1 MSTSRPNKPNALKR
15 LLQIL
20 TAAFAWP
27 RSPKRTSTNPA
38 VPHAAPEHRD
48 DAEWCC
54 HPRHG
59 AFPVRRKFKVRG
71 TSATGYEFVV
81 FQCPAPACGEFV
93 AKTMDVSTGQERI
106 LFRGHHFRAR
116 HDGGVSLAV
125 QRQPRTVTSLRA
137 ATFLLPLAL
146 ALLLAGA
153 GCSRRCYFVSLQ
165 DQEAIAL
172 GSDVLLDGKK
182 IGTVTEITRKGDAPG
197 RAAQFVV
204 TAAGTQLKAGTER
217 EQSGSM
223 RLSSASCPQN
233 APVLESGSTLPTRSP
248 ITNLTKGSVQ
258 GARRLLYEFYV
269 LHPVLALAAATILAL
284 GMAGSL
290 FVALCRRTVIAL
302 IVALIAL
309 ALFLCAG
316 AIGHAQTVT
325 TLPGQRG
332 VLFTRDFLRQE
343 LSVARRHLSEGERAA
358 DTAGRLLDSRL
369 MGDAAAELVRAFCL
383 LDASDVMSQGYQDRI
398 AQLKSAPFSYV
409 KSEEQG
415 KLSAAYIALRE
426 QLQNAQARAAMLR
439 QDCTS
444 TNKNETAAL
453 QVFMAKRESF
463 RERAR
468 AGNTDP
474 TAVLEECRRL
484 AAVNKTEADL
494 ARLKQ
499 QVDADMAQLRWAK
512 EDADRR
518 PQSTPTPVTLV
529 LTNEIRTVVEKTLRL
544 TNEIVRFVT
553 NTERVRVF
561 ITNSIMA
568 TTVPEPPPLTKVARV
583 AQATNISAVLAVKPT
598 NARGGDA
605 PTNAQPHATITQSK
619 ATPTP
624 DNILAIGKA
633 SLPLIG
639 LIGIC
644 GLLAAVYY
652 TLSAA
657 RTGTVQLAL
666 DGKILP
672 PVEVNNTDD
681 VIILEAQPCAQ
692 PRRDSIGRVHLTAAW
707 WGTVLCPAE
716 QTVLLNDIAVTKP
729 RRIHRGD
736 TIGIKGDGE
745 AILHKFDFLGW
756 DGNSSAAEG

>member
-1 MSTSRPNKPNALKR
+1 M
-15 LLQIL
+15 
-20 TAAFAWP
+20 
-27 RSPKRTSTNPA
+27 
-38 VPHAAPEHRD
+38 
-48 DAEWCC
+48 
-54 HPRHG
+54 
-59 AFPVRRKFKVRG
+59 RRKFKVRG

-153 GCSRRCYFVSLQ
+153 GCSRRSYFVSLQ

-284 GMAGSL
+284 VMAGSL

-369 MGDAAAELVRAFCL
+369 IGDAAEELVRAFCA
-383 LDASDVMSQGYQDRI
+383 LDAADVIIQGHQDRI

-415 KLSAAYIALRE
+415 KLNTAYIALHE
-426 QLQNAQARAAMLR
+426 QLQNAQERAAMLR
-439 QDCTS
+439 QSCTS

-463 RERAR
+463 RERVR
-468 AGNTDP
+468 AGNVDP
-474 TAVLEECRRL
+474 TGVLEECRRL

-499 QVDADMAQLRWAK
+499 QVDADMAQLRRAK
-512 EDADRR
+512 EDTDRR
-518 PQSTPTPVTLV
+518 PQSTPAPVILIV
-529 LTNEIRTVVEKTLRL
+529 TNEIRTVVEKPLLL
-544 TNEIVRFVT
+544 TNEIIKFVT
-553 NTERVRVF
+553 NTERVF
-561 ITNSIMA
+561 LTNSVTG
-568 TTVPEPPPLTKVARV
+568 TTAPVPPAVTNAAKI
-583 AQATNISAVLAVKPT
+583 AQPTNISAGLAVNPT

-605 PTNAQPHATITQSK
+605 PPNAQPHATITQSK
-619 ATPTP
+619 TNPTP
-624 DNILAIGKA
+624 NNILAIGKA

-639 LIGIC
+639 LIVIC

-652 TLSAA
+652 TLSAP
-657 RTGTVQLAL
+657 RTGTLQLAL
-666 DGKILP
+666 DGKVLP
-672 PVEVNNTDD
+672 PVAVNNTDD
-681 VIILEAQPCAQ
+681 VIILDAQPCAQ

-716 QTVLLNDIAVTKP
+716 QTVLVNDIAVTKP

-736 TIGIKGDGE
+736 TIGIKRDGE

-756 DGNSSAAEG
+756 DGNSSTAEG